1 MQQQRRVTW
10 PPRNS
15 RSILEARRR
24 GALKPGDHVAI
35 SFVGSTDLD
44 MPHVFVDSG
53 MRYDLG
59 FLEGLHVSVVAAP
72 GIDAQPVLRD
82 ALALTWSHPDLA
94 YPHFVD
100 FERQVAGVI
109 YGAPGDPKLWQLK
122 RESEPWVALFG

>member
-10 PPRNS
+10 PPRNA

-72 GIDAQPVLRD
+72 GIDAQLGAARCARAHLVASGPRLPALRR
-82 ALALTWSHPDLA
+82 L
-94 YPHFVD
+94 
-100 FERQVAGVI
+100 R
-109 YGAPGDPKLWQLK
+109 APGARASSRRRPV
-122 RESEPWVALFG
+122 RSCGN